1 MRALRSLPSGTATF
15 LFTDI
20 EGSTRLLGDRGEE
33 YQALLTRHFEILR
46 TALRAH
52 DGVEVNTEGDS
63 LFAVFVAP
71 ESGVAAAADMQRGL
85 AAATW
90 PQPVRVRMGLHT
102 GEATLG
108 GRDYVGMDVNRAA
121 RVANAAHGGQVLV
134 SGATRALVAER
145 LPDGVRLR
153 DLGAHRLKDI
163 EGQERL
169 YQLVIEGLE
178 AEFPPPRS
186 LEMLVSNLPQQ
197 LTTFFGRE
205 RELAEASRLLH
216 ATRLLTLTGPGGT
229 GKTRLAIRIA
239 QEVAGDFPDGVFFVP
254 LAALRESEL
263 VMPAIATTYGLPE
276 GEDLRGRLISAIGS
290 QRQLCVL
297 DNFEQLLPAAR
308 EIGDLLA
315 ETPRLK
321 VLVTSRSLLGVY
333 GEREYNV
340 PPLAL
345 PDPARLPGLAELG
358 RSEAVALFVERARE
372 ARPGFELTAENARA
386 VAEIA
391 VQLEGLPLAIELAAA
406 RVKMLPLDELHRR
419 LTDRLAFLGS
429 ARGTADATN
438 RQRTLRETIQWS
450 YDLLTAEECAL
461 FSRLGVFRGGAPL
474 SLAARVLQID
484 DDLDLLE
491 QLGSLVDK
499 SILRRVDD
507 PHEVRIDMLETLR
520 EFALDRLEA
529 RFETEEYQQRHA
541 TVYAE
546 WIEAAAPN
554 LVGEEGGRWLDR
566 VEHEHNNLRA
576 ALSWAIEHDPNG
588 VAPRIVA
595 AAWRFWQM
603 RGHINEGRDKAE
615 LVIAAATDAANP
627 PVRAR
632 ALEAAGGLAYW
643 QGDFPGARTHYQ
655 AWLDLEREVGDERG
669 IADATYNLC
678 FTYFV
683 SREDPD
689 TGRRLAEEAL
699 EIYRRL
705 GDERGVASSVWAL
718 GGIELSE
725 DEVSFASAR
734 AHHSEAVELMSKL
747 GNRPMLAWAYF
758 MSGGLETREG
768 KYPEAR
774 NRIKQALRLFVEL
787 GDTSGYALALHAI
800 ARLEWTEGRHET
812 AARLSAASEHLEAMT
827 GARLRGWTTELWTKD
842 YDLETIRADPE
853 LAEAWADG
861 ATMST
866 EAAVELALSLG

>member
-1 MRALRSLPSGTATF
+1 MREMRSLPSGTATF

-20 EGSTRLLGDRGEE
+20 EGSTQLLHALGPE
-33 YQALLTRHFEILR
+33 YRDVLARHFAILR
-46 TALRAH
+46 VALEAH
-52 DGVEVNTEGDS
+52 DGVEVNTEGDA
-63 LFAVFVAP
+63 LFAVFPDA
-71 ESGVAAAADMQRGL
+71 SNAVAAAAEMQRGL
-85 AAATW
+85 AETDW
-90 PQPVRVRMGLHT
+90 PRPLKVRMGIHT
-102 GEATLG
+102 GAATLS

-121 RVANAAHGGQVLV
+121 RVANTAHGGQVIL
-134 SGATRALVAER
+134 SSATRAAVEEH
-145 LPDGVRLR
+145 LPSGVRLR
-153 DLGAHRLKDI
+153 DLGGHRLKDL
-163 EGQERL
+163 EGEERL
-169 YQLVIEGLE
+169 YQLVIEGLP

-186 LEMLVSNLPQQ
+186 LEMSVSNLPQQ

-205 RELAEASRLLH
+205 NELAEAKRLL
-216 ATRLLTLTGPGGT
+216 ASTRLLTLTGPGGT

-239 QEVAGDFPDGVFFVP
+239 QEVAGDFPDGVYFVP

-263 VMPAIATTYGLPE
+263 VLPAIATTYGIQE
-276 GEDLRGRLISAIGS
+276 GEDLRGRLIAAIGS
-290 QRQLCVL
+290 KRQLCVL

-308 EIGDLLA
+308 ELGDLLS

-340 PPLAL
+340 PPLGL
-345 PDPARLPGLAELG
+345 PDPDRLPSVTELE
-358 RSEAVALFVERARE
+358 RFEAVALFVDRARD
-372 ARPGFELTAENARA
+372 ARPDFALTQQNARA

-406 RVKMLPLDELHRR
+406 RVKMLPLDQLHRR
-419 LTDRLAFLGS
+419 LTDRLAFLGT
-429 ARGTADATN
+429 ARGSGDATN

-450 YDLLTAEECAL
+450 YDLLTTEECAL

-474 SLAARVLQID
+474 SLAARVLKVD
-484 DDLDLLE
+484 DELDLLE

-507 PHEVRIDMLETLR
+507 PDEVRIDMLETLR

-529 RFETEEYQQRHA
+529 RFETEEFQQRHA

-554 LVGEEGGRWLDR
+554 LTGDDGGAWLDR
-566 VEHEHNNLRA
+566 VEQEHNNLRA

-588 VAPRIVA
+588 IAQRIMA

-603 RGHINEGRDKAE
+603 RGHINEGRDRAE
-615 LVIAAATDAANP
+615 QVLAASTKVTDS
-627 PVRAR
+627 RAR

-655 AWLDLEREVGDERG
+655 AWLDLEREAGDERG
-669 IADATYNLC
+669 VADALYNLC

-683 SREDPD
+683 SREDPA

-705 GDERGVASSVWAL
+705 GDEKGVASAVWAL

-725 DEVSFASAR
+725 DDVSFASAR
-734 AHHSEAVELMSKL
+734 AHHAEAVELMSKL

-768 KYPEAR
+768 KYPAAR
-774 NRIKQALRLFVEL
+774 DRIKQALRLFVEL

-800 ARLEWTEGRHET
+800 ARLEWTEGHHET

-842 YDLETIRADPE
+842 FDLERIRNDPE

-861 ATMST
+861 ATMGND
-866 EAAVELALSLG
+866 AAVELALSLG